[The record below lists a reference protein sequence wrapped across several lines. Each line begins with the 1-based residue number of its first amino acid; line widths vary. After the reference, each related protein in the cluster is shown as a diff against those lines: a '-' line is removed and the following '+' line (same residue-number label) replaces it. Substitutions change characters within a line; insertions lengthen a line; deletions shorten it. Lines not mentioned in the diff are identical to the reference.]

1 MKTKKETPKNDFNA
15 TIGNTVLSAVS
26 DGKSFDEKMAELCEE
41 CEPKLWG
48 EKYPKFIPRV
58 CKKKLGDGKQLIWF
72 QTLDQRPYWWWVL
85 IDSKTNVSSDDFD
98 PLEIYDLIE
107 DEFGAIPD
115 EGDEDY
121 DEEVHSNIMDCYPM
135 IVPNDGITWGKQEL
149 FRNSR

>member
-1 MKTKKETPKNDFNA
+1 MDKSSINDSTPHLAKPL
-15 TIGNTVLSAVS
+15 LSAVS

-41 CEPKLWG
+41 CEPKLLG

-58 CKKKLGDGKQLIWF
+58 CEKKLGDGKQLIWF
-72 QTLDQRPYWWWVL
+72 QTSDQRPYWWWVL
-85 IDSKTNVSSDDFD
+85 IDSETNVRSDDFD

-121 DEEVHSNIMDCYPM
+121 DEEVNSDVLDCYPM
-135 IVPNDGITWGKQEL
+135 IVHNDGIAWGKQEL

>member
-1 MKTKKETPKNDFNA
+1 
-15 TIGNTVLSAVS
+15 
-26 DGKSFDEKMAELCEE
+26 MAELCEE

-48 EKYPKFIPRV
+48 ETYPKFSPRV
-58 CKKKLGDGKQLIWF
+58 CEKKLGDGKQLIWF
-72 QTLDQRPYWWWVL
+72 QTCDQRPYWWWVL
-85 IDSKTNVSSDDFD
+85 IDSETNVRSDDFD

-121 DEEVHSNIMDCYPM
+121 DEAVHSDVLDCYPM
-135 IVPNDGITWGKQEL
+135 SVHNDGIAWGKQEL